1 MTQDGY
7 ALKYAASLRGD
18 KEVVL
23 AAVTQGGYALDLA
36 DASLRG
42 DKEVVLAAVM
52 QDGWVLDLADASL
65 RGDKE
70 VVLAAVTQYDWV
82 LQFAGASLQ
91 LDLEVQLVAAR
102 HKTATAAL
110 KLVRQLRHLRDW
122 KEQEAALD
130 RAVELLAAFPC
141 GPAAPKVN
149 QQLHALVEG
158 MVKRAYQP
166 GAKRDRDAF
175 ERDFAA

>member
-1 MTQDGY
+1 MVYTK
-7 ALKYAASLRGD
+7 AELL
-18 KEVVL
+18 VL
-23 AAVTQGGYALDLA
+23 AARDGWVLKYA
-36 DASLRG
+36 DASLQ
-42 DKEVVLAAVM
+42 A
-52 QDGWVLDLADASL
+52 
-65 RGDKE
+65 
-70 VVLAAVTQYDWV
+70 
-82 LQFAGASLQ
+82 
-91 LDLEVQLVAAR
+91 DLEVLLVVAR

-110 KLVRQLRHLRDW
+110 KLVRQLRRLRDW